1 VAYALYGPDTFVHQV
16 EELSDIL
23 DVMRGE
29 LLQHL
34 FIPHTLAKCNHK
46 ISIGDTRD
54 GVAYLREPLDEG
66 TRGNHCAPSSSGSLS

>member
-23 DVMRGE
+23 DVMHGE

-34 FIPHTLAKCNHK
+34 LISHTLVKCNHK
-46 ISIGDTRD
+46 RSIGDMRD
-54 GVAYLREPLDEG
+54 GVANLREPLDEG
-66 TRGNHCAPSSSGSLS
+66 A